1 MQTAT
6 AGTTPTIDP
15 AEGTTPATD
24 PAAVLQ
30 AELDRTAALRWQA
43 VLDYRDRMA
52 ALGQSVL
59 FAPYGGEVDWHLRV
73 AGIAIGGELVV
84 LGRRDESGR
93 QRWEA
98 LPGADT
104 SARAGDCVLHGTGS
118 ADDPIELWNVCGRF
132 RRVATASHPNTP
144 GELVHVLEQ
153 LDGDL
158 G

>member
-15 AEGTTPATD
+15 ATGTTPSID
-24 PAAVLQ
+24 PAAVLN

-43 VLDYRDRMA
+43 ILEYRDRMA
-52 ALGQSVL
+52 ALGQAVL
-59 FAPYGGEVDWHLRV
+59 FAPYGGEVDWHLRL
-73 AGIAIGGELVV
+73 AGIAIGAELVI
-84 LGRRDESGR
+84 LGRRDEAGR
-93 QRWEA
+93 QRWDA

-104 SARAGDCVLHGTGS
+104 AARAGDCVLHGAGGD
-118 ADDPIELWNVCGRF
+118 ADPVDLWNVCGRF

-144 GELVHVLEQ
+144 AELIHVLEQ
-153 LDGDL
+153 LDGSL